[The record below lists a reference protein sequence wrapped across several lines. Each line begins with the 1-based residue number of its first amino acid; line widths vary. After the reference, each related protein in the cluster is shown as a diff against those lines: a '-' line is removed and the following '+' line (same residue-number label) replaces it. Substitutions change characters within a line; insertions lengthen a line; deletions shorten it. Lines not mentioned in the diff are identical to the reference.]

1 MADDLTWRG
10 KLGFGGACAVCCAA
24 PMLVVAG
31 VVSTGAAL
39 AGGAAIGSLAL
50 VGLAAVGMVSGR
62 APSVTGPVRF
72 AVAAAG
78 LALGAGGLVVLR
90 ESLSLGRSLVSM
102 GVAVLATAAVLGLA
116 SAPKPE
122 PR

>member
-50 VGLAAVGMVSGR
+50 VGLTTFRMVSGR
-62 APSVTGPVRF
+62 APQVTGPVRF

-78 LALGAGGLVVLR
+78 LALAAGGLVVLR
-90 ESLSLGRSLVSM
+90 ESVSPGRSLVSM
-102 GVAVLATAAVLGLA
+102 GVAALASAAVLGLA
-116 SAPKPE
+116 SAPTQE